1 MLSHIHVRAVYFH
14 LFSYIYHGK
23 FLNLQFSKKFWI
35 EVVVQKNTEQKILM
49 STEQQNGGKNI

>member
-1 MLSHIHVRAVYFH
+1 MFVQRVS
-14 LFSYIYHGK
+14 FSFLAETFIAEQ